1 MPSIGLFEITNTVA
15 TMRIRAMCLT
25 CARNLAA
32 ENAGNEGRTIWR
44 DPAQS
49 TIRVIG
55 PAEGRPAILER
66 KEHGRPCTDGT

>member
-1 MPSIGLFEITNTVA
+1 MPSVGIFEISNRVA

-32 ENAGNEGRTIWR
+32 DNAGPEGTTIWR

-66 KEHGRPCTDGT
+66 IDHG